1 MSVRA
6 PHFLLHS
13 RTRRQQDQ
21 PCWSFSLEATDRSVS
36 LAVEDAEP
44 DAAGER
50 LELLAVVR
58 GLEAIPSPS
67 RVTLVTSSTYV
78 NRVLDGGLDEW
89 RTNGWKWERHGEMV
103 PVKNHDL
110 WRRVDR
116 AFRVHQI
123 HARRCRVNLPN
134 EVCSSPKLEDKPTD
148 SIDQTVGRRHSSRR
162 SQGDTRFSL
171 KLPQV
176 QAAALKR
183 RARKLLALWA
193 IARRRIR
200 QIDRSLST
208 SQEKHGNAFAA
219 YL

>member
-1 MSVRA
+1 MMSVPA

-13 RTRRQQDQ
+13 RTRENKDQ
-21 PCWSFSLEATDRSVS
+21 PLWSFSLEAADRSVS

-58 GLEAIPSPS
+58 GLEAIPSPAS
-67 RVTLVTSSTYV
+67 VTLVTSSNYV

-116 AFRVHQI
+116 ALRFHQLQ
-123 HARRCRVNLPN
+123 ARRFRIDSPN
-134 EVCSSPKLEDKPTD
+134 GSIPTPIA
-148 SIDQTVGRRHSSRR
+148 SRPIDQIVQH
-162 SQGDTRFSL
+162 
-171 KLPQV
+171 PQLSATSENHRIRASTKWPNP
-176 QAAALKR
+176 AAALKH
-183 RARKLLALWA
+183 RARKLLAIWA
-193 IARRRIR
+193 IARRRLR
-200 QIDRSLST
+200 QLERDLNTR
-208 SQEKHGNAFAA
+208 QPKRGNAFAA
-219 YL
+219 